1 MLAACNTLA
10 RLVCYRRSLRL
21 PKAKEGRG
29 TMILTKCAVC
39 ATDLELTLGKKCG
52 RCSTRY
58 CGPAC
63 QKQHWQEFG
72 HDQLCKPIKKAGG
85 AEQYNANTR
94 YTAAVSIA
102 AEACAEDTKGQ
113 TCHICTRA
121 LHWKTKEGLVRMC
134 GCSGTSGFAHVSCLE
149 EQAKIL
155 VAEAEENN
163 SDDSQ
168 WHRWHKC
175 GLCEQDYYGIVR
187 CALGWACWKTYLGR
201 PETDGHRTAAIS
213 VLGNGLLEIGQYDDA
228 LSVKET
234 HLATL
239 RRLDADKQNILD
251 VQGNLAV
258 TYATLERYELA
269 LRMKRIVYYGYLKLK
284 GKEHKDTLISANN
297 YADSLIQLER
307 YKTVMSL
314 LRETLPIARR
324 VLEESDETM
333 LRLRVNYARALC
345 VVSADAV
352 TGTSLDDLR
361 EAVTTLEESE
371 RTARRVFR
379 GTRPEPRWLGAHPFV
394 EQVEYF
400 LRESRGLL
408 HKKRKTEATPSPRN
422 STLS

>member
-1 MLAACNTLA
+1 MF
-10 RLVCYRRSLRL
+10 
-21 PKAKEGRG
+21 
-29 TMILTKCAVC
+29 LTQCAVC
-39 ATDLELTLGKKCG
+39 ASDLGLTRGKKCG

-85 AEQYNANTR
+85 AEQYNANTK
-94 YTAAVSIA
+94 YAAAVAVA
-102 AEACAEDTKGQ
+102 ADACAEDTKGQ
-113 TCHICTRA
+113 TCYICTQA

-134 GCSGTSGFAHVSCLE
+134 ACSGTSGSAHVSCLA

-155 VAEAEENN
+155 VAEAEANN
-163 SDDSQ
+163 LEQ
-168 WHRWHKC
+168 QPRWERWHKC
-175 GLCEQDYYGIVR
+175 GLCKQDYYGIVR
-187 CALGWACWKTYLGR
+187 TALGWACWKTYLGR
-201 PETDGHRTAAIS
+201 PETDPARAGAMN
-213 VLGNGLLEIGQYDDA
+213 VLGNGLLETGQYDDA

-234 HLATL
+234 EVAILQRIKARVQH
-239 RRLDADKQNILD
+239 ILD

-269 LRMKRIVYYGYLKLK
+269 LRMKRIVYYGYSKLK
-284 GKEHKDTLISANN
+284 GKEHIDTLISANN

-307 YKTVMSL
+307 YKTAMSL

-324 VLEESDETM
+324 VCGESDETL

-379 GTRPEPRWLGAHPFV
+379 GTRPEPRWRGAHPFV

>member
-1 MLAACNTLA
+1 
-10 RLVCYRRSLRL
+10 
-21 PKAKEGRG
+21 
-29 TMILTKCAVC
+29 MILTKCAAC
-39 ATDLELTLGKKCG
+39 ATELGLTLGKKCG

-72 HDQLCKPIKKAGG
+72 HDQLCKRIKKEGG

-94 YTAAVSIA
+94 YTAAVAIA

-113 TCHICTRA
+113 TCYICTQA

-134 GCSGTSGFAHVSCLE
+134 ACSGTSGFAHVSCLA

-163 SDDSQ
+163 LEQ
-168 WHRWHKC
+168 QPRWERWHKC
-175 GLCEQDYYGIVR
+175 GLCKQDYYGIVR
-187 CALGWACWKTYLGR
+187 TALGWACWKTYLGR
-201 PETDGHRTAAIS
+201 PELHWAPTSAMMQ
-213 VLGNGLLEIGQYDDA
+213 LGNGLLGIGQYDDA

-234 HLATL
+234 ELAMM
-239 RRLDADKQNILD
+239 RRLGESAENILTA
-251 VQGNLAV
+251 QGNLAV

-269 LRMKRIVYYGYLKLK
+269 LRMKRIVYYGYLRLK
-284 GKEHKDTLISANN
+284 GKEHTDTLVSANN

-307 YKTVMSL
+307 YRTVMCL

-324 VLEESDETM
+324 VLEECDETM

-352 TGTSLDDLR
+352 TGTSPDDLR
-361 EAVTTLEESE
+361 EAVTTLEEIE
-371 RTARRVFR
+371 PIARRVF
-379 GTRPEPRWLGAHPFV
+379 GDDHLFGD
-394 EQVEYF
+394 QVEHF

-408 HKKRKTEATPSPRN
+408 HKKRKTSG
-422 STLS
+422 